1 MRRSLLFASCAA
13 AAIAAAC
20 GPSSETAQ
28 QEADSQVTE
37 ITAAGT
43 AFPNTAGEL
52 QWFRFQRRVEEGT
65 GGRIKVRMLVHGQL
79 GSEEQIVSGLQR
91 NRVHI
96 GNLSAM
102 VASTIVPET
111 AVLYAPFLFES
122 EAEADFVYDNFLTD
136 LFSSLVREHGLHL
149 VTWDE
154 IGFHHIYSV
163 TPILSPEDL
172 RGRRFR
178 VSASEASRQFARA
191 FGADVIP
198 LGFGEIVP
206 SLQTGLIEAGEN
218 SVSLYVRTGTSAEA
232 PHLTLTG
239 HSFGMSLIVASKTW
253 WDGMSEADRRVVAGA
268 YPTIEESRLST
279 RAEANQDLE
288 NAADFGIV
296 PRWPDAAEREAWA
309 AAVSH
314 IPGELAQTIGG
325 QADLVLETIAEGK
338 AAFAL
343 QQAAGPVLRPA
354 ADRAQAADGQ
364 LSVPAAPGTSSGR
377 SSSTGSA
384 GAGVSPAGS
393 GSRRLYQRNRC
404 R

>member
-1 MRRSLLFASCAA
+1 MRPNLLFATCAA
-13 AAIAAAC
+13 AAIAAGC
-20 GPSSETAQ
+20 GPSSEAPQ

-111 AVLYAPFLFES
+111 AVLYAPFLFQS

-136 LFSSLVREHGLHL
+136 LFRSLVQEQGLHL
-149 VTWDE
+149 LTWDE

-218 SVSLYVRTGTSAEA
+218 SVSLYVRTGTSGEA
-232 PHLTLTG
+232 PHLALTG

-253 WDGMSEADRRVVAGA
+253 WDGMSEADRRVIAGA
-268 YPTIEESRLST
+268 YPSIEESRLST

-309 AAVSH
+309 AAVGH

-338 AAFAL
+338 AAFAR
-343 QQAAGPVLRPA
+343 QQAAR
-354 ADRAQAADGQ
+354 
-364 LSVPAAPGTSSGR
+364 
-377 SSSTGSA
+377 
-384 GAGVSPAGS
+384 
-393 GSRRLYQRNRC
+393 
-404 R
+404 

>member
-1 MRRSLLFASCAA
+1 MRSGLLPAACAA
-13 AAIAAAC
+13 MVVAAGC
-20 GPSSETAQ
+20 GPSADAPREK
-28 QEADSQVTE
+28 ADSGVTE

-111 AVLYAPFLFES
+111 AILYAPFLFES

-136 LFSSLVREHGLHL
+136 LFTSLVREQGLHL

-163 TPILSPEDL
+163 TPILSPQDL

-218 SVSLYVRTGTSAEA
+218 SVTLYVRTGTSGEA

-239 HSFGMSLIVASKTW
+239 HSFGMSLIVASKDW
-253 WDGMSEADRRVVAGA
+253 WDGMTEADRRVVAAA
-268 YPTIEESRLST
+268 YPSIQESRLST

-296 PRWPDAAEREAWA
+296 PRWPEAVEREAWA

-314 IPGELAQTIGG
+314 VPAELADTIGG
-325 QADLVLETIAEGK
+325 QSQRVLEIIAEGK
-338 AAFAL
+338 AAFAR
-343 QQAAGPVLRPA
+343 QQAA
-354 ADRAQAADGQ
+354 Q
-364 LSVPAAPGTSSGR
+364 
-377 SSSTGSA
+377 
-384 GAGVSPAGS
+384 
-393 GSRRLYQRNRC
+393 
-404 R
+404 

>member
-1 MRRSLLFASCAA
+1 MRNGLLPAACAA
-13 AAIAAAC
+13 MVVAAAC
-20 GPSSETAQ
+20 GPSAEAPR
-28 QEADSQVTE
+28 EAADSGVTE

-111 AVLYAPFLFES
+111 AILYAPFLFES
-122 EAEADFVYDNFLTD
+122 EAEADFIYDNFLTD
-136 LFSSLVREHGLHL
+136 LFTSLVREQGLHL

-163 TPILSPEDL
+163 TPILSPQDL

-218 SVSLYVRTGTSAEA
+218 SVSLYVRTGTSGEA

-239 HSFGMSLIVASKTW
+239 HSFGMSLIVASKDW
-253 WDGMSEADRRVVAGA
+253 WDSMTEADRRVVAAA
-268 YPTIEESRLST
+268 YPSIEESRLST
-279 RAEANQDLE
+279 RAEANRDLE

-296 PRWPDAAEREAWA
+296 PRWPDAGERDAWA

-314 IPGELAQTIGG
+314 IPSELAETIGG
-325 QADLVLETIAEGK
+325 ESDRVLQIIAAGK
-338 AAFAL
+338 AAFAR
-343 QQAAGPVLRPA
+343 QQAA
-354 ADRAQAADGQ
+354 Q
-364 LSVPAAPGTSSGR
+364 
-377 SSSTGSA
+377 
-384 GAGVSPAGS
+384 
-393 GSRRLYQRNRC
+393 
-404 R
+404 